1 MHRIKRVR
9 AACLSLALI
18 LSVPGPGSA
27 QEPDGRPTA
36 SRKEAKV
43 AALASA
49 IEKLNGAGVAGCSD
63 ARYEV
68 AEHDDGGFSCGLPN
82 QPPSFRLK
90 HRDLVASGFS
100 SLTANGRKYAVYL
113 PNYKPEYALDHLVEL
128 RRDSSYLAVIVER
141 WRKDQALIEKDD
153 VVSAIQR
160 AQAAAARRQRASR
173 ASEHLER
180 LKAALSGS

>member
-1 MHRIKRVR
+1 MHRITRVR

-18 LSVPGPGSA
+18 LSVPGSA
-27 QEPDGRPTA
+27 QEPGGRPTA
-36 SRKEAKV
+36 SRNEAKV

-49 IEKLNGAGVAGCSD
+49 IEKLNGAGIAGCSD

-68 AEHDDGGFSCGLPN
+68 AEHDDGDFSCGLPN

-90 HRDLVASGFS
+90 HGDLVASGFS

-153 VVSAIQR
+153 VLSAIQR
-160 AQAAAARRQRASR
+160 AQAAAAHRRRASQ
-173 ASEHLER
+173 ASGLLER
-180 LKAALSGS
+180 LKAALSKG